1 MLHMKNILRFCKG
14 KNKKNNIAW
23 ILDTPNSENG
33 MTVYKLKDMV
43 HYCPFELTLSILNGK
58 WKPVILFKLMQNK
71 TLRYGDLKKAL
82 PKTSD
87 KMLSKELKDLE
98 EFGIISR
105 KAYSETPP
113 RVEYSLTKKGEKLKP
128 IFGLMRK
135 WGSSYKVVT
144 EEDPSQTDKRKA
156 VKILATEV

>member
-1 MLHMKNILRFCKG
+1 LVFKCESKDLEFQ
-14 KNKKNNIAW
+14 
-23 ILDTPNSENG
+23 

-43 HYCPFELTLSILNGK
+43 HQCPFELTLSVLNGK
-58 WKPVILFKLMQNK
+58 WKPIILFKLMK
-71 TLRYGDLKKAL
+71 DKSLRYGELKKSL

-98 EFGIISR
+98 DYGIISR
-105 KAYSETPP
+105 KAFLESPP

-135 WGSSYKVVT
+135 WGSTFKVVS
-144 EEDPSQTDKRKA
+144 D
-156 VKILATEV
+156 VNATRIKKD

>member
-1 MLHMKNILRFCKG
+1 
-14 KNKKNNIAW
+14 
-23 ILDTPNSENG
+23 

-43 HYCPFELTLSILNGK
+43 HECPFELTLSILNGK
-58 WKPVILFKLMQNK
+58 WKPIILFKLMK
-71 TLRYGDLKKAL
+71 DKSLRYGDLKKSL

-98 EFGIISR
+98 QYGIISR
-105 KAYSETPP
+105 KAYAETPP

-135 WGSSYKVVT
+135 WGSSFKIVT
-144 EEDPSQTDKRKA
+144 TGDTLRIQK
-156 VKILATEV
+156 

>member
-1 MLHMKNILRFCKG
+1 
-14 KNKKNNIAW
+14 
-23 ILDTPNSENG
+23 

-43 HYCPFELTLSILNGK
+43 HECPFELTLSVLNGK
-58 WKPVILFKLMQNK
+58 WKPIILFKLMK
-71 TLRYGDLKKAL
+71 EKSLRYGDLKKSL

-98 EFGIISR
+98 EYGVVNR
-105 KAYSETPP
+105 KEYLESPP

-135 WGSSYKVVT
+135 WGTNFKVISEDSKSKIKSQSYRIVV
-144 EEDPSQTDKRKA
+144 
-156 VKILATEV
+156 